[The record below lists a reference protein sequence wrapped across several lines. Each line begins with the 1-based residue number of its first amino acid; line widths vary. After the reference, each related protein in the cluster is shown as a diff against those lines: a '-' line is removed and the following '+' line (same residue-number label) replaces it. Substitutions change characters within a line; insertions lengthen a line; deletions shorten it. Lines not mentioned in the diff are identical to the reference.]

1 MAKAVSLNDV
11 AMMLSTKGGDMSTI
25 GGAIGCM
32 TAMISGD
39 ARDKENTTSNDV
51 RKIKEFIY
59 GDGGSLS
66 SMIDRIQL
74 EISDQTLQIQKILEG
89 NKEKKL
95 VKFDITEMIK
105 SATNGLEKGLDRILD
120 SLNLIIKNQGGNVKW
135 GNTKKMKDS
144 IEQFKDSLSDK
155 KKMKDSRIGKLVSML
170 TELKAI
176 SFKDLLL
183 FKPKMMMLEKINPQI
198 NSFAKSLNEKKIA
211 KVSGFL
217 EKSPKMLE
225 NMNLTLKLAKKIK
238 QKDLD
243 KLYDIL
249 GISDKSKK
257 PKRNS
262 LLGIVNVFANLDKRT
277 LEKSHKN
284 ANIIFGT
291 IKDICLGIGTLV
303 LFSPVI
309 LLAGIIS
316 KPLEWALF
324 GFKGEGGLVGIFSK
338 LSKKSNEIKKA
349 NKSIMWLGIGVGA
362 LGLGLGIM
370 FALTKDVDWEQLG
383 FIGASIVGLGLI
395 TAVMGSYSD
404 KIKEGSKAMKEL
416 ALGVGALG
424 LGLGIMFALT
434 KDVDWEQLGFI
445 AVSIG
450 ALGAI
455 TAVLGLFPDK
465 VKEGSKAMVWLGLGV
480 GAIGLG
486 LGIMFALTKNVD
498 WEQMLIIG
506 VSISALGGITY
517 ALGYFD
523 KDGKIKEGSIAMAI
537 MGAALIP
544 FGFAMKLLMGSV
556 RGIKWKEVGILGTS
570 ILALGGVVIGLGFL
584 MCTGLGAIA
593 WGAGLVAIA
602 ALGAALIPFGIGMQK
617 LSKVSKEIDKNSIEE
632 LIKTTKNIFDS
643 LSGVVSKENRKAAKK
658 NAKAL
663 GFIGE
668 RFEKLGNSLKIFNEV
683 GPDSIDKAMNAIK
696 KISEYFFSEDSELN
710 KMSIGFSERR
720 KAKKNADA
728 IGVISDCVWRL
739 AKGLKDFNEVGPSS
753 ITNAKDAIDVIAN
766 YFFSPDSTLNSM
778 NTGWSKRKKAKKNA
792 DAISVIADSM
802 YKISQSL
809 KDFQNVGGN
818 FVDKVIESI
827 DKIANYFFT
836 KKDFDGGFIKKFK
849 GGMKKLSDTIAYF
862 NKKTKDTDC
871 NKISSIVETFEK
883 ISSRVFE
890 TWKDDYSKR
899 SVQIKNSIKNL
910 IEPFDEGGKNYRKN
924 VNATTKL
931 FEQMSNPSF
940 ASAGETMR
948 RASSFVRAIN
958 TVDME
963 KAMSLT
969 EMFKSFASLGKTSNV
984 FSNFDK
990 RVKQFT
996 DACIELVNAI
1006 NGNTDAINNS
1016 EEEVTV
1022 KDVSGEEKTV
1032 KRKDAELMPKQ
1043 MVMLNVDDLAMAIAD
1058 QLNSLNVDCDANI
1071 NLQIN
1076 NESGNEWRI
1085 SRM

>member
-11 AMMLSTKGGDMSTI
+11 AMMLSTKGGDISTI

-74 EISDQTLQIQKILEG
+74 EISDQTLQIQKILDG
-89 NKEKKL
+89 KQEKKL
-95 VKFDITEMIK
+95 VNSDIIKMIK
-105 SATNGLEKGLDRILD
+105 SATDGLEKRLDRILD
-120 SLNLIIKNQGGNVKW
+120 SLSLIAKNQGGNVKW

-155 KKMKDSRIGKLVSML
+155 KKMKDSKIGKLVSML

-198 NSFAKSLNEKKIA
+198 NSFAKSLNEKNIA

-243 KLYDIL
+243 KLYNIL

-349 NKSIMWLGIGVGA
+349 NKSIMWLG
-362 LGLGLGIM
+362 
-370 FALTKDVDWEQLG
+370 
-383 FIGASIVGLGLI
+383 
-395 TAVMGSYSD
+395 
-404 KIKEGSKAMKEL
+404 
-416 ALGVGALG
+416 
-424 LGLGIMFALT
+424 
-434 KDVDWEQLGFI
+434 
-445 AVSIG
+445 
-450 ALGAI
+450 
-455 TAVLGLFPDK
+455 
-465 VKEGSKAMVWLGLGV
+465 LGV

-486 LGIMFALTKNVD
+486 LGIMFALTKDVD

-544 FGFAMKLLMGSV
+544 FGFAMKLLMGAV
-556 RGIKWKEVGILGTS
+556 RGIKWSEVGILGTS
-570 ILALGGVVIGLGFL
+570 ILGLGGVVIGLGFL

-593 WGAGLVAIA
+593 WGAGLVGIA
-602 ALGAALIPFGIGMQK
+602 ALGAALIPFGVGMQK

-696 KISEYFFSEDSELN
+696 KISEYFLSEDSELN

-753 ITNAKDAIDVIAN
+753 ITNAKDAIDTIAN

-862 NKKTKDTDC
+862 NKKTKDIDC
-871 NKISSIVETFEK
+871 NKMSSIVETFEK
-883 ISSRVFE
+883 ISPRVFE

-899 SVQIKNSIKNL
+899 AVQIKNSIKNL

-924 VNATTKL
+924 VDATTKL

-1058 QLNSLNVDCDANI
+1058 QLNSLNVDCDANV

>member
-11 AMMLSTKGGDMSTI
+11 AMMLSTKGGDISTI

-74 EISDQTLQIQKILEG
+74 EISDQTLQIQKILDG
-89 NKEKKL
+89 KQEKKL
-95 VKFDITEMIK
+95 VNSDITKMIK
-105 SATNGLEKGLDRILD
+105 SATDGLEKRLDRILD
-120 SLNLIIKNQGGNVKW
+120 SLSLIAKNQGGNVKW
-135 GNTKKMKDS
+135 GSTKKTKDS
-144 IEQFKDSLSDK
+144 IEQFKASLSDK

-198 NSFAKSLNEKKIA
+198 NSFAKSLNEKNIA

-243 KLYDIL
+243 KLYNIL
-249 GISDKSKK
+249 GISDKGKK

-349 NKSIMWLGIGVGA
+349 NKSIMWLG
-362 LGLGLGIM
+362 
-370 FALTKDVDWEQLG
+370 
-383 FIGASIVGLGLI
+383 
-395 TAVMGSYSD
+395 
-404 KIKEGSKAMKEL
+404 
-416 ALGVGALG
+416 LGVGALG

-486 LGIMFALTKNVD
+486 LGIMFALTKDVD

-506 VSISALGGITY
+506 VSIAALGGMTY

-523 KDGKIKEGSIAMAI
+523 EDGKIKEGSIAMAI

-544 FGFAMKLLMGSV
+544 FGFAMKLLMGAV

-584 MCTGLGAIA
+584 MCTGLGVIA
-593 WGAGLVAIA
+593 WGAGLAGIA

-632 LIKTTKNIFDS
+632 LVKTTKNIFDS

-668 RFEKLGNSLKIFNEV
+668 SFEKLGNSLKIFNEV

-753 ITNAKDAIDVIAN
+753 ITNAKDAIDTIAN

-862 NKKTKDTDC
+862 NKKTKDIDC

-899 SVQIKNSIKNL
+899 AVQIKNSIKNL

-1058 QLNSLNVDCDANI
+1058 QLNSLNVDCDANV

>member
-243 KLYDIL
+243 KFYEIL

-349 NKSIMWLGIGVGA
+349 NKSIMWLG
-362 LGLGLGIM
+362 
-370 FALTKDVDWEQLG
+370 
-383 FIGASIVGLGLI
+383 
-395 TAVMGSYSD
+395 
-404 KIKEGSKAMKEL
+404 
-416 ALGVGALG
+416 
-424 LGLGIMFALT
+424 
-434 KDVDWEQLGFI
+434 
-445 AVSIG
+445 
-450 ALGAI
+450 
-455 TAVLGLFPDK
+455 
-465 VKEGSKAMVWLGLGV
+465 LGV

-570 ILALGGVVIGLGFL
+570 ILALGGVIIGLGFL

-593 WGAGLVAIA
+593 WGAGLVGIA

>member
-25 GGAIGCM
+25 GGAIGCI

-74 EISDQTLQIQKILEG
+74 EISDQTLQIQKILDG
-89 NKEKKL
+89 KQEKKL
-95 VKFDITEMIK
+95 VNSDITKMIK
-105 SATNGLEKGLDRILD
+105 SATDGLEKRLDRILD
-120 SLNLIIKNQGGNVKW
+120 SLSLIAKNQGGNVKW

-183 FKPKMMMLEKINPQI
+183 FKPKMMILEKINPQI
-198 NSFAKSLNEKKIA
+198 NSFAKSLNEKNIA

-243 KLYDIL
+243 KLYNIL

-349 NKSIMWLGIGVGA
+349 NKSIMWLG
-362 LGLGLGIM
+362 
-370 FALTKDVDWEQLG
+370 
-383 FIGASIVGLGLI
+383 
-395 TAVMGSYSD
+395 
-404 KIKEGSKAMKEL
+404 
-416 ALGVGALG
+416 LGVGALG
-424 LGLGIMFALT
+424 LGLGTMFALT

-480 GAIGLG
+480 GALGLG
-486 LGIMFALTKNVD
+486 LGIMFALTKDVD

-506 VSISALGGITY
+506 VSIAALGGMTY

-523 KDGKIKEGSIAMAI
+523 EDGKIKEGSIAMAI

-544 FGFAMKLLMGSV
+544 FGFAMKLLMGAV

-584 MCTGLGAIA
+584 MCTGLGVIA
-593 WGAGLVAIA
+593 WGAGLVGIA
-602 ALGAALIPFGIGMQK
+602 ALGAALIPFGVGMQK

-632 LIKTTKNIFDS
+632 LVKTTKNIFDS

-668 RFEKLGNSLKIFNEV
+668 SFEKLGNSLKIFNEV

-753 ITNAKDAIDVIAN
+753 ITNAKDAIDTIAN

-862 NKKTKDTDC
+862 NKKTKDIDC
-871 NKISSIVETFEK
+871 NKMSSIVETFEK
-883 ISSRVFE
+883 ISPRVFE

-1043 MVMLNVDDLAMAIAD
+1043 MMLLNVDDLAMAIAD

>member
-11 AMMLSTKGGDMSTI
+11 AMMLSTKGGDISTI

-74 EISDQTLQIQKILEG
+74 EISDQTLQIQKILDG
-89 NKEKKL
+89 KQEKKL
-95 VKFDITEMIK
+95 VNSDITKMIK
-105 SATNGLEKGLDRILD
+105 SATDGLEKRLDRILD
-120 SLNLIIKNQGGNVKW
+120 SLSLIAKNQGGNVKW

-198 NSFAKSLNEKKIA
+198 NSFAKSLNEKNIA

-243 KLYDIL
+243 KLYNIL
-249 GISDKSKK
+249 GISDKGKK

-349 NKSIMWLGIGVGA
+349 NKSIMWLGLGIGA
-362 LGLGLGIM
+362 IGLGLGTM

-383 FIGASIVGLGLI
+383 FIGASIVGLGVI
-395 TAVMGSYSD
+395 TAIIGSYSD
-404 KIKEGSKAMKEL
+404 KIKEGSEAMKEL
-416 ALGVGALG
+416 AIGVGAIG
-424 LGLGIMFALT
+424 LGLGTMFALT

-450 ALGAI
+450 ALGTI

-480 GAIGLG
+480 GALGLG
-486 LGIMFALTKNVD
+486 LGIMFALTKDVD

-537 MGAALIP
+537 MGASLIP
-544 FGFAMKLLMGSV
+544 FGFAMKLLMGAV

-593 WGAGLVAIA
+593 WGAGLAGIA
-602 ALGAALIPFGIGMQK
+602 ALGAALIPFGVGMQK

-632 LIKTTKNIFDS
+632 LVKTTKNIFDS

-683 GPDSIDKAMNAIK
+683 GPDSIDKAMNSIK

-753 ITNAKDAIDVIAN
+753 INNAKDAIDTIAN

-778 NTGWSKRKKAKKNA
+778 NTSWSKRKKAKKNA

-1058 QLNSLNVDCDANI
+1058 QLNSLNVDCDANV

>member
-198 NSFAKSLNEKKIA
+198 NSFAKSLNEKNIA

-243 KLYDIL
+243 KFYEIL

-291 IKDICLGIGTLV
+291 IKEICLGIGTLV

-349 NKSIMWLGIGVGA
+349 NKSIMWLG
-362 LGLGLGIM
+362 
-370 FALTKDVDWEQLG
+370 
-383 FIGASIVGLGLI
+383 
-395 TAVMGSYSD
+395 
-404 KIKEGSKAMKEL
+404 
-416 ALGVGALG
+416 LGVGALG

-556 RGIKWKEVGILGTS
+556 RGIKWSEVGILGTS
-570 ILALGGVVIGLGFL
+570 ILALGGVIIGLGFL

-668 RFEKLGNSLKIFNEV
+668 SFEKLGNSLKIFNEV

-696 KISEYFFSEDSELN
+696 KISNYFFSEDSELN

-720 KAKKNADA
+720 KVKKNADA

>member
-183 FKPKMMMLEKINPQI
+183 FKPKMMVLEKINPQI
-198 NSFAKSLNEKKIA
+198 NSFAKSLNEKNIA

-243 KLYDIL
+243 KFYEIL

-291 IKDICLGIGTLV
+291 IKEICLGIGTLV

-349 NKSIMWLGIGVGA
+349 NKSIMWLGLGVGA

-404 KIKEGSKAMKEL
+404 KIKEG
-416 ALGVGALG
+416 
-424 LGLGIMFALT
+424 
-434 KDVDWEQLGFI
+434 
-445 AVSIG
+445 
-450 ALGAI
+450 
-455 TAVLGLFPDK
+455 
-465 VKEGSKAMVWLGLGV
+465 
-480 GAIGLG
+480 
-486 LGIMFALTKNVD
+486 
-498 WEQMLIIG
+498 
-506 VSISALGGITY
+506 
-517 ALGYFD
+517 
-523 KDGKIKEGSIAMAI
+523 IK
-537 MGAALIP
+537 
-544 FGFAMKLLMGSV
+544 
-556 RGIKWKEVGILGTS
+556 
-570 ILALGGVVIGLGFL
+570 
-584 MCTGLGAIA
+584 
-593 WGAGLVAIA
+593 
-602 ALGAALIPFGIGMQK
+602 
-617 LSKVSKEIDKNSIEE
+617 
-632 LIKTTKNIFDS
+632 
-643 LSGVVSKENRKAAKK
+643 
-658 NAKAL
+658 
-663 GFIGE
+663 
-668 RFEKLGNSLKIFNEV
+668 
-683 GPDSIDKAMNAIK
+683 
-696 KISEYFFSEDSELN
+696 
-710 KMSIGFSERR
+710 
-720 KAKKNADA
+720 
-728 IGVISDCVWRL
+728 
-739 AKGLKDFNEVGPSS
+739 
-753 ITNAKDAIDVIAN
+753 
-766 YFFSPDSTLNSM
+766 
-778 NTGWSKRKKAKKNA
+778 
-792 DAISVIADSM
+792 
-802 YKISQSL
+802 
-809 KDFQNVGGN
+809 
-818 FVDKVIESI
+818 
-827 DKIANYFFT
+827 
-836 KKDFDGGFIKKFK
+836 
-849 GGMKKLSDTIAYF
+849 
-862 NKKTKDTDC
+862 
-871 NKISSIVETFEK
+871 
-883 ISSRVFE
+883 
-890 TWKDDYSKR
+890 
-899 SVQIKNSIKNL
+899 
-910 IEPFDEGGKNYRKN
+910 
-924 VNATTKL
+924 
-931 FEQMSNPSF
+931 
-940 ASAGETMR
+940 
-948 RASSFVRAIN
+948 
-958 TVDME
+958 
-963 KAMSLT
+963 
-969 EMFKSFASLGKTSNV
+969 
-984 FSNFDK
+984 
-990 RVKQFT
+990 
-996 DACIELVNAI
+996 
-1006 NGNTDAINNS
+1006 
-1016 EEEVTV
+1016 
-1022 KDVSGEEKTV
+1022 
-1032 KRKDAELMPKQ
+1032 
-1043 MVMLNVDDLAMAIAD
+1043 
-1058 QLNSLNVDCDANI
+1058 
-1071 NLQIN
+1071 
-1076 NESGNEWRI
+1076 
-1085 SRM
+1085 

>member
-1 MAKAVSLNDV
+1 
-11 AMMLSTKGGDMSTI
+11 
-25 GGAIGCM
+25 
-32 TAMISGD
+32 
-39 ARDKENTTSNDV
+39 
-51 RKIKEFIY
+51 
-59 GDGGSLS
+59 
-66 SMIDRIQL
+66 
-74 EISDQTLQIQKILEG
+74 
-89 NKEKKL
+89 
-95 VKFDITEMIK
+95 MIK

-243 KLYDIL
+243 KFYEIL

-316 KPLEWALF
+316 KPLEWSLF

-349 NKSIMWLGIGVGA
+349 NKSIMWLGIGVG
-362 LGLGLGIM
+362 
-370 FALTKDVDWEQLG
+370 T
-383 FIGASIVGLGLI
+383 
-395 TAVMGSYSD
+395 
-404 KIKEGSKAMKEL
+404 
-416 ALGVGALG
+416 LG

-450 ALGAI
+450 ALAAI

-602 ALGAALIPFGIGMQK
+602 ALGAALIPFGVGMQK

-668 RFEKLGNSLKIFNEV
+668 SFEKLGNSLKIFNEV

-696 KISEYFFSEDSELN
+696 KISNYFFSEDSELN

>member
-11 AMMLSTKGGDMSTI
+11 AMMLSTKGGDISTI

-74 EISDQTLQIQKILEG
+74 EISDQTLQIQKILDG
-89 NKEKKL
+89 KQEKKL
-95 VKFDITEMIK
+95 VNSDITKMIK
-105 SATNGLEKGLDRILD
+105 SATDGLEKRLDRILD
-120 SLNLIIKNQGGNVKW
+120 SLSLIAKNQGGNVKW

-198 NSFAKSLNEKKIA
+198 NSFAKSLNEKNIA

-243 KLYDIL
+243 KLYNIL
-249 GISDKSKK
+249 GISDKGKK

-349 NKSIMWLGIGVGA
+349 NKSIMWLG
-362 LGLGLGIM
+362 
-370 FALTKDVDWEQLG
+370 
-383 FIGASIVGLGLI
+383 
-395 TAVMGSYSD
+395 
-404 KIKEGSKAMKEL
+404 
-416 ALGVGALG
+416 LGVGALG

-486 LGIMFALTKNVD
+486 LGIMFALTKDVD

-506 VSISALGGITY
+506 VSIAALGGMTY

-523 KDGKIKEGSIAMAI
+523 EDGKIKEGSIAMAI

-544 FGFAMKLLMGSV
+544 FGFAMKLLMGAV

-584 MCTGLGAIA
+584 MCTGLGVIA
-593 WGAGLVAIA
+593 WGAGLAGIA

-632 LIKTTKNIFDS
+632 LVKTTKNIFDS

-668 RFEKLGNSLKIFNEV
+668 SFEKLGNSLKIFNEV

-753 ITNAKDAIDVIAN
+753 ITNAKDAIDTIAN

-862 NKKTKDTDC
+862 NKKTKDIDC

-899 SVQIKNSIKNL
+899 AVQIKNSIKNL

-1058 QLNSLNVDCDANI
+1058 QLNSLNVDCDANV

>member
-74 EISDQTLQIQKILEG
+74 EISDQTLQIQKILDG
-89 NKEKKL
+89 KQEKKL
-95 VKFDITEMIK
+95 VNSDITKMIK
-105 SATNGLEKGLDRILD
+105 SATDGLEKRLDRILD
-120 SLNLIIKNQGGNVKW
+120 SLSLIAKNQGGNVKW

-170 TELKAI
+170 TELKTI

-198 NSFAKSLNEKKIA
+198 NSFAKSLNEKNIA

-243 KLYDIL
+243 KLYNIL
-249 GISDKSKK
+249 GISDKGKK

-349 NKSIMWLGIGVGA
+349 NKSIMWLGLGVGA
-362 LGLGLGIM
+362 LGLGLGTM

-383 FIGASIVGLGLI
+383 LIGTSIVGLGLI

-455 TAVLGLFPDK
+455 TAVMGLFPDK

-486 LGIMFALTKNVD
+486 LGIMFALTKDVD

-544 FGFAMKLLMGSV
+544 FGFAMKLLMGAV

-570 ILALGGVVIGLGFL
+570 ILGLGGVVIGLGFL

-593 WGAGLVAIA
+593 WGAGLVGIA
-602 ALGAALIPFGIGMQK
+602 ALGAALIPFGVGMQK

-632 LIKTTKNIFDS
+632 LVKTTKNIFDS

-668 RFEKLGNSLKIFNEV
+668 SFEKLGNSLKIFNEV

-753 ITNAKDAIDVIAN
+753 ITNAKDAIDTIAN

-862 NKKTKDTDC
+862 NKKTKDIDC
-871 NKISSIVETFEK
+871 NKMSSIVETFEK

-940 ASAGETMR
+940 ANAGETMR

-1043 MVMLNVDDLAMAIAD
+1043 MMLLNVDDLAMAIAD

>member
-1 MAKAVSLNDV
+1 
-11 AMMLSTKGGDMSTI
+11 
-25 GGAIGCM
+25 
-32 TAMISGD
+32 
-39 ARDKENTTSNDV
+39 
-51 RKIKEFIY
+51 
-59 GDGGSLS
+59 
-66 SMIDRIQL
+66 
-74 EISDQTLQIQKILEG
+74 
-89 NKEKKL
+89 
-95 VKFDITEMIK
+95 
-105 SATNGLEKGLDRILD
+105 
-120 SLNLIIKNQGGNVKW
+120 
-135 GNTKKMKDS
+135 
-144 IEQFKDSLSDK
+144 
-155 KKMKDSRIGKLVSML
+155 
-170 TELKAI
+170 
-176 SFKDLLL
+176 
-183 FKPKMMMLEKINPQI
+183 
-198 NSFAKSLNEKKIA
+198 
-211 KVSGFL
+211 
-217 EKSPKMLE
+217 
-225 NMNLTLKLAKKIK
+225 
-238 QKDLD
+238 
-243 KLYDIL
+243 
-249 GISDKSKK
+249 
-257 PKRNS
+257 
-262 LLGIVNVFANLDKRT
+262 
-277 LEKSHKN
+277 
-284 ANIIFGT
+284 
-291 IKDICLGIGTLV
+291 
-303 LFSPVI
+303 
-309 LLAGIIS
+309 
-316 KPLEWALF
+316 
-324 GFKGEGGLVGIFSK
+324 
-338 LSKKSNEIKKA
+338 
-349 NKSIMWLGIGVGA
+349 
-362 LGLGLGIM
+362 
-370 FALTKDVDWEQLG
+370 
-383 FIGASIVGLGLI
+383 
-395 TAVMGSYSD
+395 
-404 KIKEGSKAMKEL
+404 
-416 ALGVGALG
+416 
-424 LGLGIMFALT
+424 
-434 KDVDWEQLGFI
+434 
-445 AVSIG
+445 
-450 ALGAI
+450 
-455 TAVLGLFPDK
+455 
-465 VKEGSKAMVWLGLGV
+465 
-480 GAIGLG
+480 
-486 LGIMFALTKNVD
+486 
-498 WEQMLIIG
+498 
-506 VSISALGGITY
+506 
-517 ALGYFD
+517 
-523 KDGKIKEGSIAMAI
+523 
-537 MGAALIP
+537 
-544 FGFAMKLLMGSV
+544 
-556 RGIKWKEVGILGTS
+556 
-570 ILALGGVVIGLGFL
+570 
-584 MCTGLGAIA
+584 
-593 WGAGLVAIA
+593 
-602 ALGAALIPFGIGMQK
+602 
-617 LSKVSKEIDKNSIEE
+617 
-632 LIKTTKNIFDS
+632 
-643 LSGVVSKENRKAAKK
+643 
-658 NAKAL
+658 
-663 GFIGE
+663 
-668 RFEKLGNSLKIFNEV
+668 
-683 GPDSIDKAMNAIK
+683 
-696 KISEYFFSEDSELN
+696 
-710 KMSIGFSERR
+710 
-720 KAKKNADA
+720 
-728 IGVISDCVWRL
+728 
-739 AKGLKDFNEVGPSS
+739 
-753 ITNAKDAIDVIAN
+753 
-766 YFFSPDSTLNSM
+766 M

>member
-1 MAKAVSLNDV
+1 
-11 AMMLSTKGGDMSTI
+11 
-25 GGAIGCM
+25 
-32 TAMISGD
+32 
-39 ARDKENTTSNDV
+39 
-51 RKIKEFIY
+51 
-59 GDGGSLS
+59 
-66 SMIDRIQL
+66 
-74 EISDQTLQIQKILEG
+74 
-89 NKEKKL
+89 
-95 VKFDITEMIK
+95 
-105 SATNGLEKGLDRILD
+105 
-120 SLNLIIKNQGGNVKW
+120 
-135 GNTKKMKDS
+135 
-144 IEQFKDSLSDK
+144 
-155 KKMKDSRIGKLVSML
+155 
-170 TELKAI
+170 
-176 SFKDLLL
+176 
-183 FKPKMMMLEKINPQI
+183 
-198 NSFAKSLNEKKIA
+198 
-211 KVSGFL
+211 
-217 EKSPKMLE
+217 
-225 NMNLTLKLAKKIK
+225 
-238 QKDLD
+238 
-243 KLYDIL
+243 
-249 GISDKSKK
+249 
-257 PKRNS
+257 
-262 LLGIVNVFANLDKRT
+262 
-277 LEKSHKN
+277 
-284 ANIIFGT
+284 
-291 IKDICLGIGTLV
+291 
-303 LFSPVI
+303 
-309 LLAGIIS
+309 
-316 KPLEWALF
+316 
-324 GFKGEGGLVGIFSK
+324 
-338 LSKKSNEIKKA
+338 
-349 NKSIMWLGIGVGA
+349 
-362 LGLGLGIM
+362 
-370 FALTKDVDWEQLG
+370 
-383 FIGASIVGLGLI
+383 
-395 TAVMGSYSD
+395 
-404 KIKEGSKAMKEL
+404 
-416 ALGVGALG
+416 
-424 LGLGIMFALT
+424 
-434 KDVDWEQLGFI
+434 
-445 AVSIG
+445 
-450 ALGAI
+450 
-455 TAVLGLFPDK
+455 
-465 VKEGSKAMVWLGLGV
+465 
-480 GAIGLG
+480 
-486 LGIMFALTKNVD
+486 
-498 WEQMLIIG
+498 
-506 VSISALGGITY
+506 
-517 ALGYFD
+517 
-523 KDGKIKEGSIAMAI
+523 
-537 MGAALIP
+537 
-544 FGFAMKLLMGSV
+544 
-556 RGIKWKEVGILGTS
+556 
-570 ILALGGVVIGLGFL
+570 
-584 MCTGLGAIA
+584 
-593 WGAGLVAIA
+593 
-602 ALGAALIPFGIGMQK
+602 
-617 LSKVSKEIDKNSIEE
+617 
-632 LIKTTKNIFDS
+632 
-643 LSGVVSKENRKAAKK
+643 
-658 NAKAL
+658 
-663 GFIGE
+663 
-668 RFEKLGNSLKIFNEV
+668 
-683 GPDSIDKAMNAIK
+683 MNAIK

-753 ITNAKDAIDVIAN
+753 ITNAKDAIDTIAN

-849 GGMKKLSDTIAYF
+849 GGMKKLSDTIGYF
-862 NKKTKDTDC
+862 NKKTKDIDC
-871 NKISSIVETFEK
+871 NKMSSIVETFEK

-899 SVQIKNSIKNL
+899 AVQIKNSIKNL

-1058 QLNSLNVDCDANI
+1058 QLNSLNVDCDANV